1 MATFRAVV
9 LKGNKRNDG
18 TFNINIRLTHNR
30 KSKYLKTNFVVGK
43 EDLTKSFKLKN
54 HFFISETEKLITLY
68 RDICNQNAIG
78 LQNLDISK
86 VVELI
91 TQPDKIEPFSLD
103 IVEYGRKQIEILLQN
118 GKNGTAHHLN
128 TSLNNLIKFVGRERI
143 DVSEITATF
152 LKNWLNWIQKTG
164 AKCLYLS
171 DIRKIHNE
179 AKREF
184 NVEEM
189 GIINIPLS
197 PFSVIKIPKFS
208 REKDRDIS
216 VEKVR
221 KLFKLEDR
229 EIYKGATNPYNLA
242 RDMFM
247 LSFCLWGTNAI
258 DLYECTDYKDGR
270 ITYNRTKTK
279 SRREDGAK
287 ISIKVEP
294 EILPLMEKYRDKT
307 GQRVFCFYQ
316 MYGDKQALTDALG
329 KGFRGIAKRGVEG
342 IRKDID
348 VDYLTF
354 YSARHSF
361 ATIAINDVGIDK
373 YTVHQMLNHV
383 DSDMK
388 ITDIYVR
395 KSWKPMD
402 EANRKLL
409 DFVFE
414 K

>member
-1 MATFRAVV
+1 MATFKAVV

-18 TFNINIRLTHNR
+18 TFNINIRVTHNR

-43 EDLTKSFKLKN
+43 DDLTKGCKLKN
-54 HFFISETEKLITLY
+54 YFFIDETEKLIKTY
-68 RDICNQNAIG
+68 RDICNKNA
-78 LQNLDISK
+78 LALPNMDVSQ
-86 VVELI
+86 VVDLI
-91 TQPDKIEPFSLD
+91 TQTDKVETFSLD
-103 IVEYGRKQIEILLQN
+103 IVEYGRKQMDILLQN
-118 GKNGTAHHLN
+118 GKKGTASNLN
-128 TSLNNLIKFVGRERI
+128 TSLKNLIKFVGRERI
-143 DVSEITATF
+143 DINEITATF
-152 LKNWLNWIQKTG
+152 VKEWINWIDKTR
-164 AKCLYLS
+164 AKSLYLS
-171 DIRKIHNE
+171 NIRKLHND

-184 NVEEM
+184 NIEEM

-208 REKDRDIS
+208 REKDRDIP

-221 KLFKLEDR
+221 ELFNLKDKVDYR
-229 EIYKGATNPYNLA
+229 GYNLA

-247 LSFCLWGTNAI
+247 LSFCLWGTNAV
-258 DLYECTDYKDGR
+258 DLYNCSDYKDGR

-294 EILPLMEKYRDKT
+294 EIFPLMEKYKDKT

-316 MYGDKQALTDALG
+316 MYRDPHALHDAIG
-329 KGFRGIAKRGVEG
+329 KGFRGVAKRGMEG

-395 KSWKPMD
+395 KSWKPME
-402 EANRKLL
+402 EANRRLL
-409 DFVFE
+409 DFVFG